1 MRRAVP
7 VFSCKRTSQALFGV
21 MNHRSFASGLK
32 RFLKKNAEGET
43 LAVMDSKL
51 GSIIKEKLGISCTY
65 RFATRNVCC
74 RVLFWSQLLSPVI

>member
-1 MRRAVP
+1 MHSP
-7 VFSCKRTSQALFGV
+7 GSKIFFKTNYDSY
-21 MNHRSFASGLK
+21 ASGLK

-65 RFATRNVCC
+65 RCILQSRAAKPLVSHCEAG
-74 RVLFWSQLLSPVI
+74 LLSLLYI